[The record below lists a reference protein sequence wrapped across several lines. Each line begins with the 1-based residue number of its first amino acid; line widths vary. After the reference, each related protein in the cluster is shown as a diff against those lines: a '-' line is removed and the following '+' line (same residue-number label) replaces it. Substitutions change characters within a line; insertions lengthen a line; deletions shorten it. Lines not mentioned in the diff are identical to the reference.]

1 MISNVRVYLKPLY
14 TSQSLQ
20 LELQLRTLKNL
31 LESISEDKPV
41 PFVIIQRIQQE
52 IDNIKDFIRFHKL
65 RLIIEEV
72 LEYLNNK
79 IVNDK

>member
-1 MISNVRVYLKPLY
+1 MSNVRVYLKPSY
-14 TSQSLQ
+14 TPRSLQ

-31 LESISEDKPV
+31 LKSVSEDKPV

-65 RLIIEEV
+65 RLTIEEV
-72 LEYLNNK
+72 LEYVNNK

>member
-1 MISNVRVYLKPLY
+1 MSNVRVYLKPSY
-14 TSQSLQ
+14 TPRSLQ

-31 LESISEDKPV
+31 LESVSEDKPV

-65 RLIIEEV
+65 RLTIEEV
-72 LEYLNNK
+72 LEYVNNK